1 MTPQYAVIKQILM
14 TVMVPIGLLV
24 GMIAVV
30 MTYTVFM
37 EMWSESKPEIK
48 DAIRLLQEEEDS
60 DGQQE

>member
-1 MTPQYAVIKQILM
+1 MIKQILT
-14 TVMVPIGLLV
+14 TVMVPIGLLT

-30 MTYTVFM
+30 MAYTVFM

-48 DAIRLLQEEEDS
+48 EAIRLLKEEDS

>member
-1 MTPQYAVIKQILM
+1 
-14 TVMVPIGLLV
+14 
-24 GMIAVV
+24 MIAVV
-30 MTYTVFM
+30 MAYTVFM

>member
-1 MTPQYAVIKQILM
+1 
-14 TVMVPIGLLV
+14 
-24 GMIAVV
+24 MIAVV

-48 DAIRLLQEEEDS
+48 EAIRLLKEEDS

>member
-48 DAIRLLQEEEDS
+48 EAIRLLKEEDS